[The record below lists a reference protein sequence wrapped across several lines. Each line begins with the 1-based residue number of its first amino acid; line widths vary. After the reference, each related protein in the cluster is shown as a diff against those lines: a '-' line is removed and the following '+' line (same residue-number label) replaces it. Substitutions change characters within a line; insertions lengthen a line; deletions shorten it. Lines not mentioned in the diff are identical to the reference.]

1 MYRELQVHENK
12 ARNAM
17 RKMKVAAKRGSLVQV
32 DTDGQLKLATSVE
45 GLRIANRGLNKLNYK
60 SLNGI
65 VSDYDVAEDTIAIGE
80 FVAEVAMESGE
91 QFAMQVAG
99 ADAEA
104 IATAFPVGAFLEVT
118 AGVFTKMAT
127 GSSRFV
133 SRGVYIDNGHPLLI
147 VEIL

>member
-1 MYRELQVHENK
+1 MYRELQVHEFK

-17 RKMKVAAKRGSLVQV
+17 RQVAVDMKRGTLVTV
-32 DTDGQLKLATSVE
+32 DGNGKLAKASGE
-45 GLRIANRGLNKLNYK
+45 AGLRIANRGLNKDNYK

-65 VSDYDVAEDTIAIGE
+65 VSDYDVVEDTIKAGE

-91 QFAMQVAG
+91 RYAMEV

-104 IATAFPVGAFLEVT
+104 VAMNAYLEAT
-118 AGVFTKMAT
+118 AGVFTAKAT
-127 GSSRFV
+127 GESRFIA
-133 SRGVYIDNGHPLLI
+133 RGVFNDNGHKLLI